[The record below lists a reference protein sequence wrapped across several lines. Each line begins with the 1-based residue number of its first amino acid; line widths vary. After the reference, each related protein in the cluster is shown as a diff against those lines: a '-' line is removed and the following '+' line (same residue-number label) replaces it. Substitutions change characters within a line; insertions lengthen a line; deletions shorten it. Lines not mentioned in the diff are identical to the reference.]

1 MPVADVFARC
11 RRTLPELLLEQAERF
26 AERTCLVTEAASFT
40 YADMPDLAA
49 RWAGVLEDHG
59 VRRGDRVAVM
69 SENRLEV
76 LELFL
81 GCAWS
86 GALLVPLN
94 TAARGLQLQHMLDD
108 AAPAVLALEH
118 DVADRLG
125 AVAALPASLERVWL
139 LDGDAVPHEQPHGRA
154 LAPLPAPTH
163 AARLVAP
170 EPADTVAILYTSGT
184 TGPSK
189 GVESSHAQLTY
200 WGEIVG
206 GDWLHVTAD
215 DTLYT
220 CMPLFHTNAINA
232 FVQALVHGAAYHLG
246 PRFSASRFWQ
256 RLADSGATVT
266 YLQGAMVS
274 ILAARD
280 PSPLDRAHAVT
291 RALAPGTPA
300 DLWDP
305 VRERFGI
312 RIVEGHGMTETN
324 GAIGPRDD
332 EQRPGFMGRVMPG
345 FHARVVDASG
355 TEVPPGAAG
364 ELLLRA
370 DEPLAF
376 ASRYWRN
383 EDATE
388 AAWAHG
394 WFHTGDRVVADADGY
409 FRFVDRVKDAIRR
422 RGENISAWEVEQ
434 VLLLHPAV
442 AYAAAVAVPSP
453 LGEDDVMAC
462 IVLRDGAHL
471 DPAELV
477 AFCEARLAYFAVPRY
492 VEVFSELPLTG
503 SGKVKKYELRE
514 RGVTA
519 TTWDREAAGI
529 VVRR

>member
-1 MPVADVFARC
+1 MADVFARC
-11 RRTLPELLLEQAERF
+11 SRTVPALLLAQAGPF
-26 AERTCLVTEAASFT
+26 AERASLVTGAGSFT
-40 YADMPDLAA
+40 YAEMPDVAA
-49 RWAGVLEDHG
+49 RWGGVLEDHG
-59 VRRGDRVAVM
+59 VGPGDRVAVM

-86 GALLVPLN
+86 GAIFVPLN
-94 TAARGLQLQHMLDD
+94 TAAKGPQLQHMLDD

-118 DVADRLG
+118 GLVDRL
-125 AVAALPASLERVWL
+125 ATVSALPASLERIWL
-139 LDGDAVPHEQPHGRA
+139 LDGEPPNEPCHDRSLVPMPRLTRA
-154 LAPLPAPTH
+154 AAPFPS
-163 AARLVAP
+163 

-206 GDWLHVTAD
+206 GEWLHVTAD

-256 RLADSGATVT
+256 RLVESGATVT

-274 ILAARD
+274 ILAARE

-300 DLWDP
+300 NLWAA
-305 VRERFGI
+305 VGERFGI

-332 EQRPGFMGRVMPG
+332 EQRPGCMGRVMRG

-355 TEVPPGAAG
+355 DDLPPGVAG

-383 EDATE
+383 EDATR
-388 AAWAHG
+388 AAWADG
-394 WFHTGDRVVADADGY
+394 WFRTGDRVLRDADGY
-409 FRFVDRVKDAIRR
+409 YRFVDRVKDAIRR

-462 IVLRDGAHL
+462 LVLREGVHL

-477 AFCEARLAYFAVPRY
+477 AFCETRLAYFAVPRY
-492 VEVFSELPLTG
+492 IEYFDELPLTG

-514 RGVTA
+514 RGVSA

-529 VVRR
+529 VLRR